1 MRWSA
6 DARNNCCAIWSR
18 AEPSRVSTP
27 LASFPN
33 GGAESSGKNG
43 PPRGPQ
49 RGLTIQFSEIEKRYG
64 MRLAL
69 RGVTLSIAAGECVAL
84 VGHNGSGKTT
94 LLKIAAQL
102 TRPSRGKIAFY
113 SEENPVTLDEVKSK
127 VGMVGHHTLLYEE
140 LTAEENLIFFAKL
153 FGLPDPAETARQALQ
168 PVGLAGRATDVVRTF
183 SRGMRQRLSIARAL
197 LASPGL
203 LLLDEAGTGLDPEGQ
218 HWLGAAIQRL
228 RDSGCTILM
237 STHGRNE
244 TQGAVT
250 RAIRLDG
257 GKVTHDSG
265 AGGDPS
271 EVLVMAAVRDSG
283 EEGER

>member
-1 MRWSA
+1 MPGSGV
-6 DARNNCCAIWSR
+6 ARNNCCAIWSR

-27 LASFPN
+27 LASSPN
-33 GGAESSGKNG
+33 GGAAEGTRAG
-43 PPRGPQ
+43 PHL
-49 RGLTIQFSEIEKRYG
+49 GLSLQFNEVEKRYG

-69 RGVTLSIAAGECVAL
+69 RGISLEIAPGECVAL

-102 TRPSRGKIAFY
+102 TRPSRGKITFD
-113 SEENPVTLDEVKSK
+113 SGDNPISLEEVKNRI
-127 VGMVGHHTLLYEE
+127 GMVGHHTLLYEE
-140 LTAEENLIFFAKL
+140 LSAEENLIFFAKL
-153 FGLPDPAETARQALQ
+153 FGLENPAEKARQALQ
-168 PVGLAGRATDVVRTF
+168 PVGLTGRATDLVRTF

-218 HWLGAAIQRL
+218 HWLGATIQRL

-257 GKVTHDSG
+257 GKITHDSG
-265 AGGDPS
+265 AHGNPN
-271 EVLVMAAVRDSG
+271 EILVMAAVRESG
-283 EEGER
+283 EEGAP

>member
-6 DARNNCCAIWSR
+6 VAPSNCCAIWSR
-18 AEPSRVSTP
+18 AETSRVSTP
-27 LASFPN
+27 LASSPN
-33 GGAESSGKNG
+33 GGTGDSPVSGLG
-43 PPRGPQ
+43 Y
-49 RGLTIQFSEIEKRYG
+49 GLRIQFSEVEKRYG

-69 RGVTLSIAAGECVAL
+69 RGVTLEIAPGECVAL

-102 TRPSRGKIAFY
+102 TQPSRGKVSFFAG
-113 SEENPVTLDEVKSK
+113 ENPISLDDVKGR

-153 FGLPDPAETARQALQ
+153 FGLADPAGKARQAVQ
-168 PVGLAGRATDVVRTF
+168 PVGLAGRATDLVRTF

-197 LASPGL
+197 FASPGL

-218 HWLGAAIQRL
+218 QWLGAAIQQL

-244 TQGAVT
+244 TQGAIT

-257 GKVTHDSG
+257 GKITQDSG
-265 AGGDPS
+265 VGGSPK
-271 EVLVMAAVRDSG
+271 EILAMAAVRDSG
-283 EEGER
+283 EEGAS

>member
-1 MRWSA
+1 MPWSA
-6 DARNNCCAIWSR
+6 DAQSNCCAIWSR
-18 AEPSRVSTP
+18 AELSRVSTP
-27 LASFPN
+27 LASSLN
-33 GGAESSGKNG
+33 GGAGNG
-43 PPRGPQ
+43 P
-49 RGLTIQFSEIEKRYG
+49 GLGIQFSDVEKRYG

-69 RGVTLSIAAGECVAL
+69 RGVTLSVAAGECVAL

-102 TRPSRGKIAFY
+102 THPSRGTIAF
-113 SEENPVTLDEVKSK
+113 SAGENSIALEEVKSR
-127 VGMVGHHTLLYEE
+127 VGMVGHHTLVYEE
-140 LTAEENLIFFAKL
+140 LTAEENLVFFAKL
-153 FGLPDPAETARQALQ
+153 FGLENPAEKARHALQ
-168 PVGLAGRATDVVRTF
+168 PVGLASRATDPVRTF

-218 HWLGAAIQRL
+218 HWLGAAIGRF

-257 GKVTHDSG
+257 GKITHDSG
-265 AGGDPS
+265 AGGDPN

-283 EEGER
+283 EGEER

>member
-1 MRWSA
+1 
-6 DARNNCCAIWSR
+6 
-18 AEPSRVSTP
+18 VSTP

-33 GGAESSGKNG
+33 GGPSE
-43 PPRGPQ
+43 
-49 RGLTIQFSEIEKRYG
+49 GLRIQFSEVEKRYG

-69 RGVTLSIAAGECVAL
+69 RGVSLAIAAGECVAL

-113 SEENPVTLDEVKSK
+113 AGETPISAVEVKSR
-127 VGMVGHHTLLYEE
+127 VGMVAHHTLLYEE

-153 FGLPDPAETARQALQ
+153 FGLADPAEKARQALQ
-168 PVGLAGRATDVVRTF
+168 PVGLSGRAADLVRTF

-218 HWLGAAIQRL
+218 QWLGAAIKRL

-257 GKVTHDSG
+257 GKITHDSG
-265 AGGDPS
+265 ADGNPN
-271 EVLVMAAVRDSG
+271 EVLVMAAVRDGG
-283 EEGER
+283 EEGEP

>member
-1 MRWSA
+1 MR
-6 DARNNCCAIWSR
+6 
-18 AEPSRVSTP
+18 PS
-27 LASFPN
+27 
-33 GGAESSGKNG
+33 GGLK
-43 PPRGPQ
+43 
-49 RGLTIQFSEIEKRYG
+49 LQFREVEKRYG

-69 RGVTLSIAAGECVAL
+69 RGVSLAIAPGECVAL

-102 TRPSRGKIAFY
+102 TRPTRGKLEFFAGDSSIAL
-113 SEENPVTLDEVKSK
+113 EDAKSRI
-127 VGMVGHHTLLYEE
+127 GMVGHHTLLYEE

-153 FGLPDPAETARQALQ
+153 FGLGDPAGKARAALD

-218 HWLGAAIQRL
+218 QWLGATIKTL
-228 RDSGCTILM
+228 RDSGCTIVM

-250 RAIRLDG
+250 RAIRLEG
-257 GKVTHDSG
+257 GRITHDSG
-265 AGGDPS
+265 AGGNPS
-271 EVLVMAAVRDSG
+271 EVLVMAAVRDAG
-283 EEGER
+283 EEAAS

>member
-1 MRWSA
+1 VA
-6 DARNNCCAIWSR
+6 
-18 AEPSRVSTP
+18 TP
-27 LASFPN
+27 LASSSN
-33 GGAESSGKNG
+33 GGASPAR
-43 PPRGPQ
+43 PP
-49 RGLTIQFSEIEKRYG
+49 GLRIEFNDVEKRYG

-69 RGVTLSIAAGECVAL
+69 RGVNLSIAAGECVAL

-102 TRPSRGKIAFY
+102 TQPTRGEISFHEGET
-113 SEENPVTLDEVKSK
+113 SVSLDEVKSR
-127 VGMVGHHTLLYEE
+127 VGMVGHHTLLYDE

-153 FGLPDPAETARQALQ
+153 FGLPDPAGKSRAALE
-168 PVGLAGRATDVVRTF
+168 PVGLAGRASDLVRTF

-218 HWLGAAIQRL
+218 HWLASTIQRL
-228 RDSGCTILM
+228 RDCGCTILM

-244 TQGAVT
+244 TQAAVT
-250 RAIRLDG
+250 RAVRLES

-265 AGGDPS
+265 VGGDPKK
-271 EVLVMAAVRDSG
+271 VLVLAAVRES
-283 EEGER
+283 ENEGEAGS